1 MKRTITSFALALFA
15 SLPLS
20 LPAKAQAAAAAIPSA
35 PQATIVK
42 AAHILDVKTG
52 KYLDDQAVLIR
63 GSDIEAVGTFAA
75 LKAQAHG
82 ANVIDLGPATLL
94 PGMIDC
100 HTHLLQNYEG
110 KYGGDDPNMALTVS
124 GMSTASRALLGAKM
138 GREDV
143 EAGITTV
150 RDVGNSGWNGDVA
163 LRDAIRADWVLGP
176 RMAVSTRALAAAG
189 GQFGNLQPAAQALVA
204 QEYVVVATPD
214 AAREAVQQ
222 AFYDGADLIKVIVNT
237 GARVIAPDTM
247 KAIVDEA
254 HRVHKKVAAHA
265 IGDDATRIAADAG
278 VDSIEHGYVIPDD
291 VLKTMAAKHIYL
303 VPTDYPAEFYLQL
316 GSSASATPEVQ
327 KRREAGTK
335 QFAQNNQS
343 RLRRAVAA
351 GVPIAFGSD
360 EYYDVPGLTRGQAS
374 LKPFESYALSGMTP
388 LEIIQAATIHGAELI
403 GAQHLGSLEKGKA
416 ADMIAVEG
424 DPLKDVT
431 LLEKV
436 QFVMLRGQVVRNDL
450 KK

>member
-1 MKRTITSFALALFA
+1 MKPKLALFVFA
-15 SLPLS
+15 LPLS
-20 LPAKAQAAAAAIPSA
+20 LLLSLCTKAQTPGANQTQAGP
-35 PQATIVK
+35 PATIVK
-42 AAHILDVKTG
+42 AGHILDVKTG
-52 KYLDDQAVLIR
+52 KYLDGQAVLVR
-63 GSDIEAVGTFAA
+63 GGDIDSVGVLAE
-75 LKAQAHG
+75 LQKQAPG
-82 ANVIDLGPATLL
+82 AKVIDLGGATLL

-100 HTHLLQNYEG
+100 HTHLLENYDPRVG
-110 KYGGDDPNMALTVS
+110 DDDPNMALTVS

-163 LRDAIRADWVLGP
+163 LREAARAGWVLGP

-265 IGDDATRIAADAG
+265 IGDDATRTAAEAG

-303 VPTDYPAEFYLQL
+303 VPTDYPADFYLM
-316 GSSASATPEVQ
+316 GPAATPEIQ
-327 KRREAGTK
+327 KRREEAVR
-335 QFAQNNQS
+335 QFAKGNQE
-343 RLRRAVAA
+343 RLRRALAA

-374 LKPFESYALSGMTP
+374 LKALESYAQSGMKP
-388 LEIIQAATIHGAELI
+388 IQIVQAATINGADLI
-403 GAQHLGSLEKGKA
+403 GAGHLGSIEKGKA
-416 ADMIAVEG
+416 ADLIAVSG
-424 DPLKDVT
+424 DPLTDVT

-436 QFVMLRGQVVRNDL
+436 QFVMLRGQVVKNDL